1 MKTILYFFG
10 LFHDDDIHW
19 FAKSGQVRTL
29 APGEALIRQ
38 GVPLDD
44 LFIVLEGQAR
54 IALADGRRVATRST
68 GDMLGEMS
76 FVDAAPPSATVTA
89 LDSLTVLAMNRDRM
103 RARLES
109 EPAFAARF
117 YRALAILLSDRL
129 RAATGQ
135 GGDGLAPDEL
145 DETVLDTLS
154 MAGTRFNDLL
164 AALGR
169 A

>member
-19 FAKSGQVRTL
+19 FAESGEVRTL
-29 APGEALIRQ
+29 APGTALIRR
-38 GVPLDD
+38 GVPLAD

-54 IALADGRRVATRST
+54 VETAEGRVVATRSI

-89 LDSLTVLAMNRDRM
+89 VDRLTVLAMDRQRM
-103 RARLES
+103 QARLDA
-109 EPAFAARF
+109 EPVFAARF

-129 RAATGQ
+129 RAASGH
-135 GGDGLAPDEL
+135 GGDDLAPDEL

-164 AALGR
+164 ASLGR